1 MKITLS
7 IRQIA
12 IIGGCILAILALLWL
27 GGIKYRH
34 EIDRLNTDLYQAN
47 EVVNNKTI
55 TIGKLQQNVFWSESA
70 VTHSQSSIKA
80 LKEENE
86 YLKKLRIKDVKVIS
100 DLKLEVS
107 VLRKQGE
114 YKDTIIEDEPYI
126 DDELIF
132 DTPCDSIFALREP
145 RIKYASFKD
154 EWAWCNVVLREDAP
168 SFDFGLLPATL
179 KIYVGYKGG
188 IFSTK
193 PTAVV
198 TTPNPYINITK
209 NNTIIV
215 EEKKTLLQRKYPY
228 LIAGFVAGVLLAK

>member
-12 IIGGCILAILALLWL
+12 KIGVAILGALALLWL

-34 EIDRLNTDLYQAN
+34 EVDRLNIDLYQAN
-47 EVVNNKTI
+47 TVVNNQTI
-55 TIGKLQQNVFWSESA
+55 TIGKLQQNVYWSEAA
-70 VTHSQSSIKA
+70 VTHSQASIKS

-86 YLKKLRIKDVKVIS
+86 YLKKLRIKDVKTIS
-100 DLKLEVS
+100 NLTLEIS
-107 VLRKQGE
+107 VLRKKGE
-114 YKDTIIEDEPYI
+114 YKDTIIEEPYN

-132 DTPCDSIFALREP
+132 DTPCDSIFAIRKP
-145 RIKYASFKD
+145 QIKYASFKD
-154 EWAWCNVVLREDAP
+154 EWAFCNVVLREDAP

-179 KIYVGYKGG
+179 KIYVGYKGS

-228 LIAGFVAGVLLAK
+228 LIGGFVVGVLLAK

>member
-12 IIGGCILAILALLWL
+12 IIGGCILTILALLWL

-34 EIDRLNTDLYQAN
+34 EIDRLNVDLYAAN
-47 EVVNNKTI
+47 TVVNNQTI
-55 TIGKLQQNVFWSESA
+55 TIGKLQQNVYWSEAA
-70 VTHSQSSIKA
+70 VTHSQASLKQ

-132 DTPCDSIFALREP
+132 DTPCDSIFAIRKP
-145 RIKYASFKD
+145 QIKYASFKD
-154 EWAWCNVVLREDAP
+154 EWAFCNVVLREDAP
-168 SFDFGLLPATL
+168 SFDFGLAPATMR
-179 KIYVGYKGG
+179 IFVGYKGV
-188 IFSTK
+188 FNTK
-193 PTAVV
+193 PVAVV
-198 TTPNPYINITK
+198 TTPNPYISITK
-209 NNTIIV
+209 NSTIIV

-228 LIAGFVAGVLLAK
+228 LIVGFVAGVLLAK